1 MVEQPIVGGYKVTW
15 RSGYLGGLDR
25 VYVGC
30 IAADDILAGKYT
42 VVDAIRT
49 VIAEQVAKVAVERV
63 CLLEVKAGRKV
74 VVKETFDN
82 AKHGYQNKTAK
93 KLVRETS

>member
-1 MVEQPIVGGYKVTW
+1 MAEQAIVGGYKVTW

-25 VYVGC
+25 VYVGVND
-30 IAADDILAGKYT
+30 ATAILAGTYT
-42 VVDAIRT
+42 VADAIRRI
-49 VIAEQVAKVAVERV
+49 IAEQVAKVAVERV

-82 AKHGYQNKTAK
+82 VKHGYQNKTAM
-93 KLVRETS
+93 KLVR